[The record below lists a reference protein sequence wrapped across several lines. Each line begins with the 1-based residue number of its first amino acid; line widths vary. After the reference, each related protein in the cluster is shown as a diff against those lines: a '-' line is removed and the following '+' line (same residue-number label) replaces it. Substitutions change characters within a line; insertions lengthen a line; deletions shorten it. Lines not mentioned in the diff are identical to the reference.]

1 MDLTG
6 NLPMD
11 LTGNGEEEI
20 CAVEEEWWESEG

>member
-20 CAVEEEWWESEG
+20 CAVEEEWWGE